1 MPARLHPL
9 FLLPLTTRS
18 PLTYNVPMKTLIY
31 IIGIFFLQT
40 SCYQQEFHPES
51 GDLIFQVGIAGGM
64 TEAIA
69 DATGGESDLS
79 FTHVGIITVEP
90 AGIYVLEA
98 KSEPGVT
105 MTPLQKF
112 LDSSATI
119 EGRPAAA
126 IARIT
131 LPERR
136 ELATRAIGEA
146 KKYLGQPYDDS
157 FLPHNGKM
165 YCSELVWE
173 CYLTGSKTNIFHS
186 PADEFPHGRR
196 SVAAI
201 LDRPFRSNGPTD
213 TGRGPGHESP
223 RHVPG
228 KISEDRISILAIT
241 RKPDKN

>member
-1 MPARLHPL
+1 
-9 FLLPLTTRS
+9 
-18 PLTYNVPMKTLIY
+18 MKTLIY
-31 IIGIFFLQT
+31 IIGIFFLLT

-90 AGIYVLEA
+90 DGIYVLEA

-136 ELATRAIGEA
+136 SWRPGRSA
-146 KKYLGQPYDDS
+146 KPKSIWANPTTTPFYPITA
-157 FLPHNGKM
+157 K
-165 YCSELVWE
+165 C
-173 CYLTGSKTNIFHS
+173 I
-186 PADEFPHGRR
+186 
-196 SVAAI
+196 AANWFGNVI
-201 LDRPFRSNGPTD
+201 
-213 TGRGPGHESP
+213 
-223 RHVPG
+223 
-228 KISEDRISILAIT
+228 
-241 RKPDKN
+241 

>member
-1 MPARLHPL
+1 
-9 FLLPLTTRS
+9 
-18 PLTYNVPMKTLIY
+18 MKTLIY

-90 AGIYVLEA
+90 DGIYVLEA

-146 KKYLGQPYDDS
+146 KKYLGHPYDDS
-157 FLPHNGKM
+157 FLPHNSKM

-173 CYLTGSKTNIFHS
+173 CYLTGPKSEHLFTARPMNFRT
-186 PADEFPHGRR
+186 ADGRLPQFWIDHF
-196 SVAAI
+196 AAMDEPI
-201 LDRPFRSNGPTD
+201 PEG
-213 TGRGPGHESP
+213 
-223 RHVPG
+223 VPG
-228 KISEDRISILAIT
+228 TNPQDMSREKFLKIVYRYWQ
-241 RKPDKN
+241 

>member
-1 MPARLHPL
+1 
-9 FLLPLTTRS
+9 
-18 PLTYNVPMKTLIY
+18 MKTLIY
-31 IIGIFFLQT
+31 IIGIFFLLT

-90 AGIYVLEA
+90 DGIYVLEA

-146 KKYLGQPYDDS
+146 KKYLGQRAALRLLFPS
-157 FLPHNGKM
+157 GQRQNVLQR
-165 YCSELVWE
+165 
-173 CYLTGSKTNIFHS
+173 TGLGMLFDRPQKRTSFHS

-201 LDRPFRSNGPTD
+201 LDRPFRSNGRTD

>member
-1 MPARLHPL
+1 
-9 FLLPLTTRS
+9 
-18 PLTYNVPMKTLIY
+18 MKTLIY
-31 IIGIFFLQT
+31 IIGIFFLLT

-90 AGIYVLEA
+90 DGIYVLEA

-173 CYLTGSKTNIFHS
+173 CYLTGPKSEHLFTARPMNFRT
-186 PADEFPHGRR
+186 ADEFPHGRR

-201 LDRPFRSNGPTD
+201 LDRPFRSNGRTD

>member
-1 MPARLHPL
+1 
-9 FLLPLTTRS
+9 
-18 PLTYNVPMKTLIY
+18 MKTLIY

-173 CYLTGSKTNIFHS
+173 CYLTGSKNEHLFTARPMNFRT
-186 PADEFPHGRR
+186 ADGRLPQFWIDHFAANCSQTFFFNLQDRFSFKLAYRHIVFGKQIILSRILTLFEHGLILERR
-196 SVAAI
+196 CCCHNYLFI
-201 LDRPFRSNGPTD
+201 
-213 TGRGPGHESP
+213 
-223 RHVPG
+223 
-228 KISEDRISILAIT
+228 
-241 RKPDKN
+241 

>member
-51 GDLIFQVGIAGGM
+51 GDLIFQV
-64 TEAIA
+64 
-69 DATGGESDLS
+69 
-79 FTHVGIITVEP
+79 
-90 AGIYVLEA
+90 GIYVLEA

-165 YCSELVWE
+165 YCSCLL
-173 CYLTGSKTNIFHS
+173 YTST
-186 PADEFPHGRR
+186 
-196 SVAAI
+196 
-201 LDRPFRSNGPTD
+201 
-213 TGRGPGHESP
+213 SP
-223 RHVPG
+223 R
-228 KISEDRISILAIT
+228 D
-241 RKPDKN
+241 

>member
-1 MPARLHPL
+1 
-9 FLLPLTTRS
+9 
-18 PLTYNVPMKTLIY
+18 MKTLIY
-31 IIGIFFLQT
+31 IIGIFFLMT

-79 FTHVGIITVEP
+79 FTHVGIITVESD
-90 AGIYVLEA
+90 GIYVLEA
-98 KSEPGVT
+98 KSESGVT

-136 ELATRAIGEA
+136 ELVTRAIGEA

-173 CYLTGSKTNIFHS
+173 CYLTGRLPQFWIDHF
-186 PADEFPHGRR
+186 AAMDEPIPEG
-196 SVAAI
+196 
-201 LDRPFRSNGPTD
+201 
-213 TGRGPGHESP
+213 
-223 RHVPG
+223 VPG
-228 KISEDRISILAIT
+228 TNPQDMSQEKFLKIVYRYYQ
-241 RKPDKN
+241 

>member
-1 MPARLHPL
+1 
-9 FLLPLTTRS
+9 
-18 PLTYNVPMKTLIY
+18 
-31 IIGIFFLQT
+31 
-40 SCYQQEFHPES
+40 
-51 GDLIFQVGIAGGM
+51 M

-90 AGIYVLEA
+90 DGIYVLEA

-146 KKYLGQPYDDS
+146 KSIWANPTTTPFYPITAK
-157 FLPHNGKM
+157 
-165 YCSELVWE
+165 C
-173 CYLTGSKTNIFHS
+173 I
-186 PADEFPHGRR
+186 
-196 SVAAI
+196 AANWFGNVI
-201 LDRPFRSNGPTD
+201 
-213 TGRGPGHESP
+213 
-223 RHVPG
+223 
-228 KISEDRISILAIT
+228 
-241 RKPDKN
+241 

>member
-1 MPARLHPL
+1 
-9 FLLPLTTRS
+9 
-18 PLTYNVPMKTLIY
+18 MKTLIY

-51 GDLIFQVGIAGGM
+51 GDLIFQ
-64 TEAIA
+64 
-69 DATGGESDLS
+69 
-79 FTHVGIITVEP
+79 VGIITVEP

-173 CYLTGSKTNIFHS
+173 CYLTGSKNEHLFTARPMNFRT
-186 PADEFPHGRR
+186 AVGRLPQFWIDHF
-196 SVAAI
+196 AAMDQPI
-201 LDRPFRSNGPTD
+201 PEG
-213 TGRGPGHESP
+213 
-223 RHVPG
+223 VPG
-228 KISEDRISILAIT
+228 TNPQDMSREKFLKIVYRYWQ
-241 RKPDKN
+241 

>member
-9 FLLPLTTRS
+9 FLLPLTARS

-31 IIGIFFLQT
+31 IIGIFFLLT

-173 CYLTGSKTNIFHS
+173 CYLTGSKNEHLFTARPMNFRT
-186 PADEFPHGRR
+186 ADGRLPQFWIDHF
-196 SVAAI
+196 AAMDEPI
-201 LDRPFRSNGPTD
+201 PEG
-213 TGRGPGHESP
+213 
-223 RHVPG
+223 VPG
-228 KISEDRISILAIT
+228 TNPQDMSREKFLKIVYRYWQ
-241 RKPDKN
+241 

>member
-9 FLLPLTTRS
+9 FLLPLTARS

-31 IIGIFFLQT
+31 IIGIFFLLT

-90 AGIYVLEA
+90 DGIYVLEA

-173 CYLTGSKTNIFHS
+173 CYLTGPKSEHLFHS

-201 LDRPFRSNGPTD
+201 LDRPFRSNGRTRYRKGSRARIPKTC
-213 TGRGPGHESP
+213 
-223 RHVPG
+223 PG
-228 KISEDRISILAIT
+228 K
-241 RKPDKN
+241 NF